1 MSRGEIVIYTD
12 GAARGNP
19 GPGGLGVV
27 MLYGK
32 HRKELSEG
40 YRLTTNN
47 RMELLAVIR
56 GLETLRRNDI
66 KVNIYTDSRYVSDAV
81 NKGWVFNWEVKRFK
95 KKKNVDLWQQFLE
108 LYRRYSVTFIWVKG
122 HASIPENERCDKLAV
137 EASHGE
143 ELLEDSGYVDN
154 NDESLISFS

>member
-1 MSRGEIVIYTD
+1 MSQGEIVIYTD

-40 YRLTTNN
+40 YKLTTNN
-47 RMELLAVIR
+47 RMELLGVIR